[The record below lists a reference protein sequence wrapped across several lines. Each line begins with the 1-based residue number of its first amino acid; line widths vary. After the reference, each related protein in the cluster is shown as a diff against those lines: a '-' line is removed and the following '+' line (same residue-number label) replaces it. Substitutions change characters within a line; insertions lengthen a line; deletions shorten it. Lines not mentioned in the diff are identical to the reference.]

1 VLVKRGTVLILIF
14 ILLAACSDPM
24 NDSASSA
31 QNQTDLGSSI
41 EDNSGKNLAEN
52 SFNIE
57 EQTAIS
63 NQIQNLRFSPDN
75 LRVVNSSQ
83 IDWPDTC
90 LGIEQ
95 PGETCIREVTPGY
108 WVMLEVDGL
117 KFEYRADQSGKKLL
131 AATPGLLWT
140 RNGGGGYCD
149 KLIIY
154 LPDTVHVC
162 WCENGEMKAITKDL
176 LEIVS
181 MEEYN
186 QLIEGIKVFREDS
199 IDQSTSGA
207 FEPIIISLTI
217 HGQGEMNPDP
227 QEKQTFLTLAQDIF
241 ERIIP

>member
-1 VLVKRGTVLILIF
+1 MLVKRGTVLILIIF
-14 ILLAACSDPM
+14 LLAACSDPAK
-24 NDSASSA
+24 NSTSSNQNLTDS
-31 QNQTDLGSSI
+31 GSSI
-41 EDNSGKNLAEN
+41 QNNSGENLADN

-63 NQIQNLRFSPDN
+63 TQIQQLRFSPDE
-75 LRVVNSSQ
+75 LRVVSSSQ
-83 IDWPDTC
+83 VDWPDTC

-95 PGETCIREVTPGY
+95 PGEICIREVTPGY
-108 WVMLEVDGL
+108 WVVLEVDGL

-162 WCENGEMKAITKDL
+162 WCENGEMKATTVNL

-186 QLIEGIKVFREDS
+186 QLIEGIKVFRQGS
-199 IDQSTSGA
+199 IDQSTSNA
-207 FEPIIISLTI
+207 PEPVAISLTI
-217 HGQGEMNPDP
+217 HGQGETHPDP
-227 QEKQTFLTLAQDIF
+227 QEKLTFLTLAQDIF
-241 ERIIP
+241 ERITP